1 MTKRMISIDFKIE
14 PEELVEHSN
23 WYNSKMESKLH
34 LIFDPDIRI

>member
-1 MTKRMISIDFKIE
+1 MISIDFKIE

-23 WYNSKMESKLH
+23 WYNSKMESKLN